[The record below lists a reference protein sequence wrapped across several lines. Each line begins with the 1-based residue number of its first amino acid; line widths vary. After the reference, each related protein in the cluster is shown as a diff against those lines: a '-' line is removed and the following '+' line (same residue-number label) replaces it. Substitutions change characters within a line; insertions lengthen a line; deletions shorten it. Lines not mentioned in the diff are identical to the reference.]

1 MVKACRRRIV
11 FILTAV
17 FLCAVLFLAGSVRE
31 EKARAETI
39 SSLVMESGASVRL
52 SGENAAENG
61 LRFKM
66 TMDKTEYE
74 AILAETGE
82 GKTYS
87 AVEFGILI
95 APSSYDEENA
105 LDEKNVFGIGGEAI
119 YDWAEYIEGEWIYTG
134 EKIRIINLVSA
145 EMAEYEGEMVLY
157 GAATNLGAD
166 SDLLIE
172 EFIGKGYILFTM
184 ADGTQSC
191 VFANAN
197 DNVRS
202 MAYVAQ
208 MAIENDESLSET
220 EKSWLQTNY
229 VSPVTDREANYTVE
243 YYLYENGE
251 YVLSEEHT
259 EVLSGNIDSSVTAEV
274 KVFDGFIHNE
284 NAAGTVLNGK
294 IWADG
299 SLVLKL
305 FYDQKENTK
314 VLFDYEDNVIGGY
327 TGQGLPAQIS
337 DEKAY
342 SQTRSVKVETNG
354 VAWVQFI
361 LNNEIDISNGLY
373 THIFFYV
380 YAEADAQDDL
390 WITPFGASA
399 VLCEANRWERIEI
412 AVEDYK
418 DNIIIVNSDSL
429 RAFYIDRIALTN
441 GIPQT
446 VYDYED
452 GTFHSASNQAEIS
465 VSEERAYS
473 GERALK
479 AQCNV
484 DWVGLIG
491 YTGLDLSDER
501 FTKISFYIYIVAD
514 EGTGWVTPFYDDLD
528 PSSGT
533 PQSVA
538 TNTWVKVELE
548 KSAYSGKTI
557 AVNAKNLTAFYI
569 DDIVF
574 DA

>member
-1 MVKACRRRIV
+1 MVKAFRRRVV
-11 FILTAV
+11 FILVGV

-31 EKARAETI
+31 EKVRAETI
-39 SSLVMESGASVRL
+39 SSLVMDSGASVRL

-61 LRFKM
+61 LRFQM

-74 AILAETGE
+74 TILAETGE

-95 APSSYDEENA
+95 APSSYDEENE
-105 LDEKNVFGIGGEAI
+105 LDEKNVFGIGGEAV
-119 YDWAEYIEGEWIYTG
+119 YDWAEYAEGEWVYTG
-134 EKIRIINLVSA
+134 EKTRIINLVSA
-145 EMAEYEGEMVLY
+145 EMAEYEGKMVLY

-166 SDLLIE
+166 PDLLIE
-172 EFIGKGYILFTM
+172 EFIGKGYVLFTM
-184 ADGTQSC
+184 ADGTQRC
-191 VFANAN
+191 VFATEN

-202 MAYVAQ
+202 KGYVAQ
-208 MAIENDESLSET
+208 MAIENGENLSET
-220 EKSWLQTNY
+220 EKNWLQTNY

-274 KVFDGFIHNE
+274 KVFDGFIYNE
-284 NAAGTVLNGK
+284 NAAGTVSNGK

-305 FYDQKENTK
+305 FYDKKENTK
-314 VLFDYEDNVIGGY
+314 ILFDYEDNVVGGY
-327 TGQGLPAQIS
+327 AGQGLSAQIS
-337 DEKAY
+337 DKKAY
-342 SQTRSVKVETNG
+342 SKTRSVKVETNG
-354 VAWVQFI
+354 TTWVQFI
-361 LNNEIDISNGLY
+361 LNNEIDLSNGLY
-373 THIFFYV
+373 THIFFYIF
-380 YAEADAQDDL
+380 AEASAQDQL
-390 WITPFGASA
+390 WITPFGASP

-418 DNIIIVNSDSL
+418 NNIIIVNSDSL

-452 GTFHSASNQAEIS
+452 GIAHSGSNQAEIS

-473 GERALK
+473 GEKAPK
-479 AQCNV
+479 AQCNA

-491 YTGLDLSDER
+491 YSGLDLSDER

-514 EGTGWVTPFYDDLD
+514 EGTGWVTPFYDDSD
-528 PSSGT
+528 SSSGI
-533 PQSVA
+533 PQGVA
-538 TNTWVKVELE
+538 TNTWVKVEIE

-557 AVNAKNLTAFYI
+557 AVNATNLTAFYI